1 MARVQM
7 LQHISGGRGD
17 GTEWPHRGGIL
28 DCGEDEAR
36 DLVSGQLARWA
47 VESGAEERA
56 VMPADGPELA
66 AAVPADDSAGDE
78 PPEPENGSQDDDGD
92 ADSSRPR
99 VRDPKE
105 AWEQHAM
112 DVHGVDANTARSMTK
127 SDLIAQYGAPPA

>member
-78 PPEPENGSQDDDGD
+78 PPDAENGSQ
-92 ADSSRPR
+92 PL
-99 VRDPKE
+99 VRDPKQAWVDHAVENGATPEE
-105 AWEQHAM
+105 AA
-112 DVHGVDANTARSMTK
+112 AMTK
-127 SDLIAQYGAPPA
+127 ADLIEKYGNPA

>member
-47 VESGAEERA
+47 VEPGAEERA
-56 VMPADGPELA
+56 VMPADGAELA
-66 AAVPADDSAGDE
+66 AAVPADDSAGNE
-78 PPEPENGSQDDDGD
+78 ASEPENGAQ
-92 ADSSRPR
+92 PL
-99 VRDPKE
+99 VRDPKQAWVDHAVE
-105 AWEQHAM
+105 AGADPE
-112 DVHGVDANTARSMTK
+112 TAAAMTK
-127 SDLIAQYGAPPA
+127 ADLIEKYGNPA

>member
-47 VESGAEERA
+47 VEPGAEERA
-56 VMPADGPELA
+56 VMPADRAELA
-66 AAVPADDSAGDE
+66 QDGQTAPPVGDDEG
-78 PPEPENGSQDDDGD
+78 PEPENGSQ
-92 ADSSRPR
+92 PL
-99 VRDPKE
+99 VRDPKQAWVDHAVENGATPEE
-105 AWEQHAM
+105 AA
-112 DVHGVDANTARSMTK
+112 AMTK
-127 SDLIAQYGAPPA
+127 ADLIEKYGNPA